1 LPIEGF
7 ECQAFFCEAE
17 RFETLAHPATMVN
30 HGLAVRQQLMS
41 FALSALALL
50 WVCEKTLP
58 PQRYL
63 SFIPL
68 KLFEVNHLGSTSDRF
83 SPRSSSRLYQRGW
96 SHDTRPPD
104 CAWHSAR
111 TISIR

>member
-1 LPIEGF
+1 LQTEGF
-7 ECQAFFCEAE
+7 DCQAFFFESE
-17 RFETLAHPATMVN
+17 RCETLAPPATVVN
-30 HGLAVRQQLMS
+30 QGVAVRQQLMS

-68 KLFEVNHLGSTSDRF
+68 KLPEVNHLSSIGGCPASLLPITPPQGRPDAPSFRRTFFWARAETS
-83 SPRSSSRLYQRGW
+83 W
-96 SHDTRPPD
+96 
-104 CAWHSAR
+104 
-111 TISIR
+111 